1 VSGCL
6 IDWGKS
12 CTQRIPQNVL
22 TLSREVDECKPLEL
36 GKPDNNVRQWMLEKE
51 LKERERAKMKKRMLG
66 REKK

>member
-1 VSGCL
+1 
-6 IDWGKS
+6 
-12 CTQRIPQNVL
+12 
-22 TLSREVDECKPLEL
+22 VDECKPLEL